1 MCARLVEPLRR
12 TTLEPFVD
20 TEKERAVLEI
30 VKWAA
35 SISGMVAALAVAADL
50 GRRITGWGFVLFLAS
65 SAAWIT
71 AGLLDEEPALST
83 QNAVL
88 FVINCVGVYRYLI
101 RKMPSGGVSAT
112 APGARAL
119 PPKANG

>member
-1 MCARLVEPLRR
+1 VTAKTEPARRPR
-12 TTLEPFVD
+12 LEPPGD
-20 TEKERAVLEI
+20 TEKDRSVLEI

-101 RKMPSGGVSAT
+101 RKTPTGDVSAT
-112 APGARAL
+112 TPAAAQH
-119 PPKANG
+119 PPAASG

>member
-1 MCARLVEPLRR
+1 MG
-12 TTLEPFVD
+12 LEALGG

-35 SISGMVAALAVAADL
+35 SISGMVAAFAVAADL
-50 GRRITGWGFVLFLAS
+50 GRRITGWGFVLFLLS

-71 AGLLDEEPALST
+71 AGLLDAEPALST

-88 FVINCVGVYRYLI
+88 FVINAVGVYRYLI
-101 RKMPSGGVSAT
+101 RKMPTGDVSAT
-112 APGARAL
+112 AQVAARH
-119 PPKANG
+119 PPAASG

>member
-1 MCARLVEPLRR
+1 M
-12 TTLEPFVD
+12 
-20 TEKERAVLEI
+20 LEI
-30 VKWAA
+30 VKWTA

-50 GRRITGWGFVLFLAS
+50 GRRITGWGFVLFLVS

-71 AGLLDEEPALST
+71 AGLLDAEPALST

-101 RKMPSGGVSAT
+101 RKVPAGGVSAT
-112 APGARAL
+112 APAAKMR
-119 PPKANG
+119 PPATSG

>member
-1 MCARLVEPLRR
+1 M
-12 TTLEPFVD
+12 LEV
-20 TEKERAVLEI
+20 

-50 GRRITGWGFVLFLAS
+50 GRRVTGWGFVLFLAS

-71 AGLLDEEPALST
+71 AGLLDAEPALST

-88 FVINCVGVYRYLI
+88 FVINAVGVYRYLI
-101 RKMPSGGVSAT
+101 RKVPGVSAT
-112 APGARAL
+112 APAAAAR
-119 PPKANG
+119 PPAASG